1 MLKQAVET
9 GRLGA
14 GRGFTAPE
22 QKPARD
28 ALAKSFA
35 AMGAPVDLAKNVA
48 VYGAG
53 KPAHDVRKL
62 VSGAVRT
69 FRDRAALRRLN
80 A

>member
-14 GRGFTAPE
+14 ARGFTAPE

-28 ALAKSFA
+28 ARAEGFA
-35 AMGAPVDLAKNVA
+35 AMGDPAKSFA

-53 KPAHDVRKL
+53 KPADDVRKL